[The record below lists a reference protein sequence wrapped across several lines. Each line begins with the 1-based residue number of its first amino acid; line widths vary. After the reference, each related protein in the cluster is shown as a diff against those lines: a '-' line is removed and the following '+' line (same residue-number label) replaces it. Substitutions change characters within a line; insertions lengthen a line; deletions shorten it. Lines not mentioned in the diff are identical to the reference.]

1 MGKVIPMPAG
11 LHASIRQIAEETGF
25 DRDTV
30 AKKISERSCVPS
42 GKRGG
47 HPVYRLRDVLPAL
60 YVLTADGL
68 EDPQKMDPF
77 RRVAHYKA
85 ELDRLKLE
93 QETRELIPR
102 IEVEQEQA
110 RILKIIA
117 QLMDT
122 LPDIVER
129 DCGATADQVKRI
141 ERATDEAREHVFQE
155 LAEDEHA
162 PAAIREGA

>member
-1 MGKVIPMPAG
+1 MGKVTDIG
-11 LHASIRQIAEETGF
+11 SGVTLSISSIATEFGVTRETATKRIAEANVTLA
-25 DRDTV
+25 V
-30 AKKISERSCVPS
+30 KV
-42 GKRGG
+42 RGY
-47 HPVYRLRDVLPAL
+47 PVYRLRDVWRA
-60 YVLTADGL
+60 VSGMVTDNA
-68 EDPQKMDPF
+68 EDPQKLDPF

-85 ELDRLKLE
+85 ELDRLRLE
-93 QETRELIPR
+93 TETRELIPR

-162 PAAIREGA
+162 PAIREGA

>member
-1 MGKVIPMPAG
+1 MPSG
-11 LHASIRQIAEETGF
+11 IHASIRQIAEETGF

-30 AKKISERSCVPS
+30 TKKISEQNIVPS

-60 YVLTADGL
+60 YVLTPEGR